1 MIRTLGIAHLPR
13 RHRSLRPQPSHE
25 ATVFGRSEIRPLTP
39 KHRARASNDA
49 IRTSSVATT
58 DSRVHL
64 CRRGHGDVETLG
76 IDQPDDDVGGVQA
89 GPTTLTVRSARTRRD
104 QPTAP
109 PPPGAAPAWR

>member
-1 MIRTLGIAHLPR
+1 MGFIEPTASRPAAKRGDRIRRRRPARRRRVTRDVRRRTMLLLALG
-13 RHRSLRPQPSHE
+13 RHW
-25 ATVFGRSEIRPLTP
+25 FGR
-39 KHRARASNDA
+39 AA
-49 IRTSSVATT
+49 
-58 DSRVHL
+58 L

-76 IDQPDDDVGGVQA
+76 IDHPDDDVGGVQA